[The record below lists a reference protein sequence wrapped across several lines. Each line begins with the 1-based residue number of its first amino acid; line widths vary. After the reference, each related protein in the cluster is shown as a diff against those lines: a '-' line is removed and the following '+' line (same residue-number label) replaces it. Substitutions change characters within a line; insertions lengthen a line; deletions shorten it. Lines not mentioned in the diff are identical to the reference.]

1 MNRTAVIILSI
12 LSPLFLQAATIGEW
26 NVYPAYADI
35 TDIQP
40 AGNTVY
46 VLSSKNLFSYHLS
59 DNSVKTYGKG
69 HGLSDAGITHIAW
82 CDQAKK
88 LVVIFDNYN
97 IDFIDLDDNYNN
109 LSDYY
114 QKSTSLNKT
123 INKVKVVNQYAYLC
137 TGFGILKIDVKKE
150 EIADVY
156 QLNDNIADMTI
167 IDQVMYA
174 INSNGK
180 KIYQANTK
188 DNLLD
193 PNNWT
198 LFDGNK
204 SDIFKEDKNTIK
216 LSTANVVVFD
226 KKNNCYWSDDKNG
239 NLQSFVLDDNKEPV
253 MKLEGIH
260 PDGPQSNYFYFMK
273 VFNNKLYTVPGG
285 WSWVD
290 NFLRPGMIQI
300 LDEDKNW
307 TIYGKDVKPDFGR
320 NFQDVSSI
328 AVDPRDPTH
337 FFVGTGGTGIYEFK
351 DGEKIN
357 NFTHGNSD
365 DAIYSTL
372 RTININHNYVRA
384 DGVIY
389 DADGVLWL
397 VNGNS
402 PNPVIS
408 FTPDRKW
415 VTYHPEEL
423 MGNNG
428 NGYSNLTRTCLDKK
442 GRYWVVNDYGN
453 FPALFCF
460 DTVNKAGKRFVNFK
474 NQDGVKF
481 TIYRVPNVSEDLQ
494 GNIWLCTEI
503 GPLML
508 TEEQINDPSLGFIQV
523 KVPRNDGTN
532 FADYLLNGVFV
543 TCMTIDGAG
552 RKWFGTDSKGVYLI
566 SEDNNTQIEHFTET
580 NSNLLSNTIESIEV
594 NNKTGEVFFG
604 TSKGLCSYMSDA
616 SETAEEMIK
625 DQVYAYPNPVRP
637 DYTGYI
643 TITGLTYNADVKILT
658 VNGTLVK
665 EGRSN
670 GGSFVWDG
678 NDQNGKRVASGIY
691 MVNTATQDG
700 KKGTVCKIAIIN

>member
-1 MNRTAVIILSI
+1 MNRIAVIILSI
-12 LSPLFLQAATIGEW
+12 LSPLLLQAATIGEW

-97 IDFIDLDDNYNN
+97 IDFIDQDDNFVN
-109 LSDYY
+109 LPDYY

-167 IDQVMYA
+167 VDQVMYV

-180 KIYQANTK
+180 KIYQA
-188 DNLLD
+188 
-193 PNNWT
+193 
-198 LFDGNK
+198 
-204 SDIFKEDKNTIK
+204 NTIK

-328 AVDPRDPTH
+328 AVDPKDPTH
-337 FFVGTGGTGIYEFK
+337 FFVGTSGTGIYEFK

-365 DAIYSTL
+365 D
-372 RTININHNYVRA
+372 INHNYVRA

-460 DTVNKAGKRFVNFK
+460 DLLLTVIICFFPSLEICFNSVQIKNINYFSHLSSLWDPKPNK
-474 NQDGVKF
+474 Q
-481 TIYRVPNVSEDLQ
+481 YPSPDLQ
-494 GNIWLCTEI
+494 ANIPLRISIRIPGPQYSLC
-503 GPLML
+503 
-508 TEEQINDPSLGFIQV
+508 
-523 KVPRNDGTN
+523 
-532 FADYLLNGVFV
+532 
-543 TCMTIDGAG
+543 
-552 RKWFGTDSKGVYLI
+552 LI
-566 SEDNNTQIEHFTET
+566 WH
-580 NSNLLSNTIESIEV
+580 
-594 NNKTGEVFFG
+594 
-604 TSKGLCSYMSDA
+604 
-616 SETAEEMIK
+616 
-625 DQVYAYPNPVRP
+625 P
-637 DYTGYI
+637 
-643 TITGLTYNADVKILT
+643 
-658 VNGTLVK
+658 
-665 EGRSN
+665 
-670 GGSFVWDG
+670 
-678 NDQNGKRVASGIY
+678 
-691 MVNTATQDG
+691 
-700 KKGTVCKIAIIN
+700 